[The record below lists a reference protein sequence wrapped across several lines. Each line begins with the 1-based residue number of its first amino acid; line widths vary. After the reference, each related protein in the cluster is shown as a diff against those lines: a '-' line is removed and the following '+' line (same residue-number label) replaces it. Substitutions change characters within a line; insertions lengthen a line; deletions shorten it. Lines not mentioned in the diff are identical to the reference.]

1 MLAVVIYVVDAVRR
15 GLRKVVRSVV
25 MLGQAYDDAQKMR
38 RALPRTYMED

>member
-1 MLAVVIYVVDAVRR
+1 MLAGLIYVVDAVRR

-25 MLGQAYDDAQKMR
+25 MLGQAFDEAQAMR